1 MARQKSGKQS
11 IGKTVGGW
19 NTKLHVGAADDR
31 IAIEFSLSGGEAAD
45 CVEGRK
51 LLLSIGPVTTHIYL
65 NMDKAYEDDKTR
77 EIARVLGYTV
87 VVPPKSNRVEP
98 WEYDQE
104 EYKHRNEV
112 ERFFRRYKEY
122 RRICT
127 RYDKLDIMFLN
138 YFMFALIIELFKLSK

>member
-1 MARQKSGKQS
+1 
-11 IGKTVGGW
+11 VG
-19 NTKLHVGAADDR
+19 TIDDR
-31 IAIEFSLSGGEAAD
+31 IALEFSLSGGEAAD

-51 LLLSIGPVTTHIYL
+51 LLLKMGPVSTQINL
-65 NMDKAYEDDKTR
+65 IMDKAYSDDKTR
-77 EIARVLGYTV
+77 ELAQLLGYTPV
-87 VVPPKSNRVEP
+87 TPPKSNRIEP
-98 WEYDQE
+98 WEYDKE

-138 YFMFALIIELFKLSK
+138 YFIFALIVEMLKLI

>member
-1 MARQKSGKQS
+1 M
-11 IGKTVGGW
+11 
-19 NTKLHVGAADDR
+19 GAIDDR
-31 IAIEFSLSGGEAAD
+31 LPLDFSLSGGEASD

-51 LLLSIGPVTTHIYL
+51 LLLKIGPITTHIYL

-87 VVPPKSNRVEP
+87 VVPPKANRVEP
-98 WEYDQE
+98 WEYDKE
-104 EYKHRNEV
+104 EYKNRNEV

-127 RYDKLDIMFLN
+127 RYDKLDGMFLF
-138 YFMFALIIELFKLSK
+138 YFIFALIVDIIR